1 MTPEQ
6 EAAIAAQ
13 DASTRRYERTAK
25 AHDESGAQSRS
36 DALASLRLGV
46 PPTVAARHSPF
57 TAAYL
62 RRIAREAGIEGDPRY
77 VRS

>member
-6 EAAIAAQ
+6 EAAIADQ
-13 DASTRRYERTAK
+13 DASTRRYERTAG
-25 AHDESGAQSRS
+25 AHDESSAQARS

-46 PPTVAARHSPF
+46 PPTVVAKHSPF
-57 TAAYL
+57 TGSYL
-62 RRIAREAGIEGDPRY
+62 RRLAREAGIDGDPRY